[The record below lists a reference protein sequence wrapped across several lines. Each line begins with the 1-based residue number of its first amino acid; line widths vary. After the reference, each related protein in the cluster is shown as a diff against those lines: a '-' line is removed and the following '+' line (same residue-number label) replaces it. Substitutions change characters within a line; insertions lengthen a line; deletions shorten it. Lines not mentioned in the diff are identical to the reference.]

1 MGTAAVQY
9 KIMPES
15 PDTDLETIK
24 TAVNSKIEEL
34 GGIPSNV
41 KEQEVA
47 FGLKSLTFSLAFPE
61 EKEIEELGNAIE
73 KIEAVSS
80 VEMIDYRRALG

>member
-15 PDTDLETIK
+15 PEFDLEEIK
-24 TAVNSKIEEL
+24 TSVNAKIKEMGGVPSSVEETP
-34 GGIPSNV
+34 I
-41 KEQEVA
+41 A

-61 EKEIEELGNAIE
+61 EKEVEELGNALE
-73 KIEAVSS
+73 SVNGVSS